1 MGAQKVLELS
11 PGKQA
16 LTPYRSISA
25 QSNISALMDVL
36 NAELSGT
43 FDLESLAQAAGG
55 LDGLLWMSDQIEEA
69 EEPKPS
75 RLSLS
80 TVAVPSADVR
90 DDTVKRFVATRLA
103 QLMRQRLAMTD
114 VLGHAD
120 TGNALSDRVTN
131 GMALAHEF
139 ESTAR
144 KLIKCWADNPSLVLL
159 LRCGLDLFPHP
170 KLLSPVAE
178 ALSIKLFCSQDG
190 LDVAR
195 DRQVRVAEYVLAD
208 LLRAGAVETGFRPE
222 EDYPES
228 VDIAGYREDLGAVA
242 RRVLL
247 ERANSPWYLLQQAHL
262 YLASIGDV
270 SLAAA
275 ADTDSSLG
283 LLQPYTDFPR
293 QLRRDVD
300 DVLKRRCFLAGHDE
314 CRMT

>member
-1 MGAQKVLELS
+1 
-11 PGKQA
+11 
-16 LTPYRSISA
+16 
-25 QSNISALMDVL
+25 MDVL